1 MYQQADGSAIILRFT
16 YTIFCIFSIK
26 WGVGSIL
33 RDFPTFF
40 LGIYGFEICGALLFA
55 PRTGSETRS
64 MLGEKGLEIRDK
76 ATELARDTRDRA
88 QQSLLDARNKMQ
100 EKMRSMKEG
109 AFITAETRQ
118 MKEEMEYME
127 EISNRDFPL

>member
-1 MYQQADGSAIILRFT
+1 MAERTIIIKKGSA
-16 YTIFCIFSIK
+16 
-26 WGVGSIL
+26 GSMLTGMLIGAGL
-33 RDFPTFF
+33 
-40 LGIYGFEICGALLFA
+40 ALLFA

-64 MLGEKGLEIRDK
+64 MLDEKGLEIRDK
-76 ATELARDTRDRA
+76 ATDLARDTSDRV